1 MTQGVGN
8 WGGRARG
15 ARGVRCAGWEVLT
28 GERWRHCYV
37 QGTVGEGVD
46 VALRTFMHVVWWWQA
61 KEIGQGTEIGVDL
74 DGDGVAD
81 VVGIDLDGDGVV
93 DVSSG
98 L

>member
-1 MTQGVGN
+1 M
-8 WGGRARG
+8 
-15 ARGVRCAGWEVLT
+15 
-28 GERWRHCYV
+28 
-37 QGTVGEGVD
+37 
-46 VALRTFMHVVWWWQA
+46 RTFMHVVWWWQA